1 VWVAKPGEMVVF
13 DGAYSEYVTARDG
26 SGAVAS
32 EDGPSSGEA
41 LAERA
46 DIRDVNGTPRA
57 AKQQDAGASNGNG
70 KRRARL
76 SPYKRAQRAASL
88 EERIEALEVRL
99 VDLSGA
105 IGEASAAGDAGSVHD
120 LGQQYIQ
127 AEADL
132 EAAMLEWED
141 LLAQD

>member
-1 VWVAKPGEMVVF
+1 MAAAPSPARTSRPPVRRWPSGPTSATCPARPKPRSKRTLGHP
-13 DGAYSEYVTARDG
+13 TATG
-26 SGAVAS
+26 
-32 EDGPSSGEA
+32 
-41 LAERA
+41 
-46 DIRDVNGTPRA
+46 
-57 AKQQDAGASNGNG
+57 
-70 KRRARL
+70 ARL

-88 EERIEALEVRL
+88 EQRIEALEVKL

-120 LGQQYIQ
+120 LGQQYTQ